1 MQPWAG
7 GKERE
12 SEAMPMGKVIDLGMD
27 LETTVQVLTYCECV
41 S

>member
-7 GKERE
+7 GE
-12 SEAMPMGKVIDLGMD
+12 SEAMPVRKVIDLGMN

-41 S
+41 A